1 MSTITLPVR
10 RPDDDARVLVIDDDP
25 IMRTIAEEA
34 LYAADFEVVTAQ
46 DGAKGAALFETLAF
60 DLVLLDLEMPGGDGF
75 ECCERIRSMPSGA
88 HVPIVVMT
96 AHDEP
101 EIIARAYEMGATDY
115 VIKPVHFAVLTH
127 RLDYMLRAT
136 TANAALRE
144 SERRLA
150 NAQRIAR
157 VGHWEWRVGDEHV
170 EMSPVAR
177 RVFGLEEEGPV
188 LLDDLLTLVH
198 REDRARL
205 LEAIDDTVERRNP
218 LRVEHRI
225 QPEGEAIRIVYQEG
239 EVGREDATGTL
250 RLIATVQDITF
261 RKEAERRIR
270 HLTNF
275 DATTNLPNQRLITER
290 LERYVDNARD
300 DGENVA
306 VIAIDPD
313 QFKRVNDSLGHKNGD
328 ELLRIYAERLG
339 AALRRH
345 DTSVVAPGLLGRSGR
360 VGFVAILPK
369 VRDAEEVAVIGE
381 QIRAEIMAPYPVF
394 GKSIYLSSSLGISV
408 FPGDGHDAD
417 SLLESA
423 AIALG
428 EAKAKGRGSLAFY
441 DDRFDAERTKRLT
454 IEGRLRETID
464 EGAFK
469 LVFQPKI
476 AIGDRR
482 VRGGEAL
489 LRWIDP
495 ELGFVSPADF
505 IPVAEE
511 AGLITR
517 IDKWVLER
525 SCEEAVRWRSL
536 GLPNLCMAV
545 NISAEQFSE
554 PGFVDVV
561 RSTLERTGLPPELL
575 ELELTE
581 RTLMNDSAAAVEILG
596 NLRALGCRIALD
608 DFGTG
613 FSSLSYLTRFS
624 VDTLKID
631 RAFITDVQEHADR
644 GAIVRAIIAMSKS
657 LRIQVVAEGVE
668 TAEELAFLGELE
680 CDLVQGYYFAKPL
693 PSDDFLDYS
702 GARLAG

>member
-25 IMRTIAEEA
+25 MMRTLAEEA
-34 LYAADFEVVTAQ
+34 LFAAGFEVVTAQ

-75 ECCERIRSMPSGA
+75 ECCERIRAMAAGA
-88 HVPIVVMT
+88 HVPVVVMT

-101 EIIARAYEMGATDY
+101 EIIARAYEVGATDY

-127 RLDYMLRAT
+127 RLNYMLRAT

-157 VGHWEWRVGDEHV
+157 VGHWEWRVGDEYV

-177 RVFGLEEEGPV
+177 RVFGLEEDGPV
-188 LLDDLLTLVH
+188 PLDDLLTLVH

-205 LEAIDDTVERRNP
+205 LEAIDDAVERRIP

-225 QPEGEAIRIVYQEG
+225 QPEGEGIRIVYQEG

-275 DATTNLPNQRLITER
+275 DATTNLPNQHLITER

-300 DGENVA
+300 DGDNVA
-306 VIAIDPD
+306 VIAVDPD

-345 DTSVVAPGLLGRSGR
+345 DTSVMAPGLLGRSGR

-369 VRDAEEVAVIGE
+369 VRDAEEVAFIAE
-381 QIRAEIMAPYPVF
+381 QIRAEIMAPYPAF
-394 GKSIYLSSSLGISV
+394 GRSIYLSSSLGISV

-464 EGAFK
+464 AGAFN

-476 AIGDRR
+476 SIGDQR

-525 SCEEAVRWRSL
+525 SCEEAVRWRNL

-554 PGFVDVV
+554 PGFVEMV
-561 RSTLERTGLPPELL
+561 RSTLERTGLPGELL

-581 RTLMNDSAAAVEILG
+581 RTLMNDSAAAIEILG
-596 NLRALGCRIALD
+596 DLRALGCRVALD

-613 FSSLSYLTRFS
+613 FSSLSYLTRFA

-693 PSDDFLDYS
+693 PSAEFLDYS
-702 GARLAG
+702 GARLAS